1 MKFTQEQIDEINQ
14 KAEESLKFRIEINDN
29 LNQQKS
35 QYKRVFLSHFTQGL
49 DKKSQEYKEQVKK
62 YSNIFNMIHRAYY
75 YDKDFKDNNKTYKD
89 VLLHL
94 LEQVQILV
102 MWMRTLKLD
111 SHLQDVLDELNMSIQ
126 TPELDLNEQ
135 DVDTLNKVFEAMKT
149 TQTKICENSDMITIQ
164 KFSELP
170 FDVKFNNMDNRSGMK
185 SSKFNNLTTLL
196 YKKMKN
202 KDKAVESVNKLI
214 DQININNESNDNYLN
229 SAFTITKE

>member
-49 DKKSQEYKEQVKK
+49 DKKSQEYKEKVKK
-62 YSNIFNMIHRAYY
+62 CSNIFNMIHRAYY
-75 YDKDFKDNNKTYKD
+75 YDKDFKDTNKTNKD

-111 SHLQDVLDELNMSIQ
+111 GHLQDILEELNMSIQ

-135 DVDTLNKVFEAMKT
+135 DIDTLNKVFEAMKM
-149 TQTKICENSDMITIQ
+149 TQAKICENSDMITIQ